1 MAHCYSP
8 SSQVPSL
15 RPAVSWHMQ
24 VTYLL
29 FDGERQSLKGLPF

>member
-1 MAHCYSP
+1 MLFSFSAGFLSG
-8 SSQVPSL
+8 
-15 RPAVSWHMQ
+15 PAVSWHMQ